1 MNKEKFVGSYL
12 EKLLGDKDIQG
23 HFEKAGEREKGLLR
37 ESLRLSLERSYET
50 YAKNYFDSKGLGSYV
65 STLLRYGG
73 AAADAI
79 GTYMF
84 WALGGAGLG
93 VKGLGLL
100 EKSVADTIDAAHYAK
115 YAGGSLTEKIA
126 DEGKAIGE
134 GLAERAAAYLPLG
147 AGELADLLRGR
158 SKFDNKVLGRAVDYA
173 KKNFIDYISR
183 VDEKTPYLVPL
194 EKFKNP
200 AYANANLETLAA

>member
-1 MNKEKFVGSYL
+1 MNKEKFVGKYL
-12 EKLLGDKDIQG
+12 ESLLGDGEIKD
-23 HFEKAGEREKGLLR
+23 HLKDRPEGERKLL
-37 ESLRLSLERSYET
+37 EGYLRGSLERSYQS

-73 AAADAI
+73 AVADAI

-115 YAGGSLTEKIA
+115 YAESPLVEKIA
-126 DEGKAIGE
+126 DEGKALGE
-134 GLAERAAAYLPLG
+134 GIAERAAAYLPLG

-158 SKFDNKVLGRAVDYA
+158 KKFDDKVLGRAVNYARKDFMDYLIKA
-173 KKNFIDYISR
+173 
-183 VDEKTPYLVPL
+183 DEKEPYIVPL
-194 EKFKNP
+194 EKFRNP
-200 AYANANLETLAA
+200 DYAGESALAA